1 MNIKFPNYLIMER
14 LTDKRTAQQV
24 RENIEKLQA
33 KGFEVSIS
41 DLRYIKL
48 ADYENKEENAM
59 NVNGH
64 WYTETEIE
72 AYVVTMEH
80 KLATL
85 EDKHLS
91 ECRQISEYDREN
103 KALKELL
110 TQVRAYYGEKESWV
124 DLYEEKY
131 KELMKNG

>member
-1 MNIKFPNYLIMER
+1 MER
-14 LTDKRTAQQV
+14 LTDRRTAEQV
-24 RENIEKLQA
+24 RENIKGLQQ

-59 NVNGH
+59 TVNGH
-64 WYTETEIE
+64 WYTETEAT
-72 AYVVTMEH
+72 AYIVTLEN
-80 KLATL
+80 KVKKL

-91 ECRQISEYDREN
+91 ECRQISEYDIEV
-103 KALKELL
+103 KALRELL
-110 TQVRAYYGEKESWV
+110 SQVRSYYGEKESWV

>member
-1 MNIKFPNYLIMER
+1 MNR
-14 LTDKRTAQQV
+14 LTDRRTAQQV
-24 RENIEKLQA
+24 RENIEGLQA

-64 WYTETEIE
+64 WYTETEAT
-72 AYVVTMEH
+72 AYIVTLEN
-80 KLATL
+80 KVKKL

-91 ECRQISEYDREN
+91 ECRQISEYDIEV
-103 KALKELL
+103 KALRELL
-110 TQVRAYYGEKESWV
+110 SEVRNYYGQTESWV